1 MVVVRDWV
9 CRGSGGGAPGGA
21 STFLSK
27 GGGAQL
33 GVGAWRRRGRGHA
46 KAVSTLRCAI
56 AVPMGELF
64 MGGLATELPQLK
76 FGLGFA
82 YYLEIFG
89 RKF

>member
-1 MVVVRDWV
+1 
-9 CRGSGGGAPGGA
+9 
-21 STFLSK
+21 
-27 GGGAQL
+27 
-33 GVGAWRRRGRGHA
+33 
-46 KAVSTLRCAI
+46 
-56 AVPMGELF
+56 MGELF